1 MLNHLI
7 SLAEKKTTDIV
18 MNSEYVTSV
27 VLTGLLVVFTA
38 LLLLVLFVYFFGK
51 VFNKKN
57 EETVKLNVVQLEN
70 KSIQPKIEV
79 EEGISDE
86 VVAVI
91 TASIAAI
98 SSEHSDG
105 SSYAIK
111 SIKQV
116 KSNRMAWAFAGLQD
130 NTKPF

>member
-57 EETVKLNVVQLEN
+57 EKPVQLNEVQLPN

-98 SSEHSDG
+98 SSEHSD
-105 SSYAIK
+105 A
-111 SIKQV
+111 
-116 KSNRMAWAFAGLQD
+116 
-130 NTKPF
+130 